1 MDVFMKL
8 FNQVR
13 LVLKLMADSRVPL
26 YLKVIP
32 VLSLLY
38 VVMPI
43 DLVPDMI
50 PILGQLD
57 DVGVI
62 ILGIET
68 FIRMSPARVVSEIRS
83 QIEGSNVHDKTDSQS
98 SSDNI
103 VDGEWKEVRK

>member
-13 LVLKLMADSRVPL
+13 LVLKLMADPRVPMV
-26 YLKVIP
+26 LKIIP
-32 VLSLLY
+32 VLSMAY
-38 VVMPI
+38 VIMPI

-50 PILGQLD
+50 PVLGQLD
-57 DVGVI
+57 DIGVI

-68 FIRMSPARVVSEIRS
+68 FIKMSPANVVAEIRS
-83 QIEGSNVHDKTDSQS
+83 QLESGNVHDKSNSQS
-98 SSDNI
+98 SNDNV